1 MSLLPL
7 FYLYCLDPPSPP
19 GVPNVTEVGG
29 DFVNLSWEKP
39 ESDGG
44 SRIQGYWIDKREVGS
59 EAWQRVNLSICFAT
73 QINISNLIEGRQY
86 EFRVFAQNEAGLSQP
101 SSASTSVKIKD
112 PLSKYLLLQI
122 N

>member
-1 MSLLPL
+1 VSLLLLL
-7 FYLYCLDPPSPP
+7 FYIYYLDPPSPP
-19 GVPNVTEVGG
+19 GVPNVTEVGE

-44 SRIQGYWIDKREVGS
+44 SRVQGYWIDKREVGS

-112 PLSKYLLLQI
+112 PLSEYLLL
-122 N
+122 